1 MIEEIQ
7 NFKVNECLH
16 TYADTHVYTHTYTS
30 RVCVCVCVCVSVR
43 GVGASGRGD
52 SWLPMIL
59 AYLRQ
64 WPKGAFAFAVT
75 GDLLPLASF
84 LCYIFLA
91 LKLMRCILHS
101 VSKHLKKTSFYILSF
116 VLQSYFRP
124 ISVLLNYIVY
134 LICTLLFCSLSQMSF

>member
-1 MIEEIQ
+1 MSAYIHTQIHM
-7 NFKVNECLH
+7 CTHIHTLH
-16 TYADTHVYTHTYTS
+16 
-30 RVCVCVCVCVSVR
+30 VCVCVCVCVCLSVR